1 MRKRIS
7 AFTLVELLV
16 VIGIIAL
23 LISILL
29 PALSKAREAGNTIKC
44 AANLRAIGQGITDY
58 VAEYRGKLPPS
69 NFYTGLGTDPVL
81 GQTPTTPTQGYT
93 HWSSFLY
100 TRKDLAGTDAS
111 FASTMGWEMFQC
123 PSVPNGGLLPA
134 NPYGGN
140 VDPPVSGP
148 ESPGV
153 VDRQAPRLAYTINEA
168 LCGRGIYQIGFRG
181 NSVLVYHFVSAS
193 RIHNSASVILGTE
206 LWGTQATETTAPLTG
221 GAAFVSNSRRPVSGI
236 SAYGNFTADQAYQ
249 NTSRTASFTWAS
261 IGDLSND
268 PQAQIS
274 PGSPILYTTLD
285 FVGRNHG
292 GAKRFGRVS
301 GDNRSWDLR
310 TSNFLY
316 LDGHVETKN
325 ISQTVYPSN
334 QWTYNNDF
342 YSLDP

>member
-1 MRKRIS
+1 
-7 AFTLVELLV
+7 
-16 VIGIIAL
+16 
-23 LISILL
+23 
-29 PALSKAREAGNTIKC
+29 
-44 AANLRAIGQGITDY
+44 
-58 VAEYRGKLPPS
+58 
-69 NFYTGLGTDPVL
+69 
-81 GQTPTTPTQGYT
+81 
-93 HWSSFLY
+93 
-100 TRKDLAGTDAS
+100 LAGTDAS

-140 VDPPVSGP
+140 VDAPVSGP
-148 ESPGV
+148 ETPGV

-181 NSVLVYHFVSAS
+181 NSSADIPLCLS
-193 RIHNSASVILGTE
+193 VADPQFQQRNPGHGTLGNPGDRNDSA
-206 LWGTQATETTAPLTG
+206 AYRA
-221 GAAFVSNSRRPVSGI
+221 AAFVSNSRRPVSGI

-292 GAKRFGRVS
+292 GAKRFGHVA
-301 GDNRSWDLR
+301 GDNRLWDLR